1 MSGTAKRVMQR
12 SKPDIAIAKSKPASA
27 HWKQTRGRQA
37 GSAIQL
43 DERVGC
49 IGHLRINDEA
59 EKLAGIATIGCLVV
73 TGAGAMPSYKG
84 RTISLATIAA
94 VVVDC
99 APQETHV
106 SEIDLSRL
114 QAQYALAEKLLG
126 RLDGDL
132 DEAKG
137 RLGEI
142 AKIRRAYTDPD
153 PTIEDY
159 HQRTIDLLQRA
170 MDRYGELYDL
180 MLQSGTDAIK
190 KMGER

>member
-1 MSGTAKRVMQR
+1 M
-12 SKPDIAIAKSKPASA
+12 
-27 HWKQTRGRQA
+27 
-37 GSAIQL
+37 
-43 DERVGC
+43 
-49 IGHLRINDEA
+49 
-59 EKLAGIATIGCLVV
+59 
-73 TGAGAMPSYKG
+73 
-84 RTISLATIAA
+84 
-94 VVVDC
+94 
-99 APQETHV
+99 

-142 AKIRRAYTDPD
+142 ATIRRAYTDPD

-170 MDRYGELYDL
+170 LDRYGELYDL